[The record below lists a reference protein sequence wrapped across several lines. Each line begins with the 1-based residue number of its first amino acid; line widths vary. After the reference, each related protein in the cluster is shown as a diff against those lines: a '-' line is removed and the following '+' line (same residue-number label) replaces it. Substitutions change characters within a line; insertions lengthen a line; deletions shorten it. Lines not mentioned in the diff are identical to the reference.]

1 VPSKRHHYVPR
12 FHLANFA
19 TLDSERHIY
28 QYFKDG
34 RSPVKASVKD
44 VGCEKGFYSL
54 PKSDNQ
60 KILDHEVLEKPL
72 AVFDEC
78 GSKAIKHILSQRHL
92 GNEGLEVFCQY
103 VATLI
108 VRTPASY
115 TRTER
120 MLIPDGQEMVERL
133 VKYDVEFRNNLEAEF
148 VGKGEMTQN
157 EFKKFLD
164 DAANGGLSVMPA
176 RFAILQSCLTQ
187 IEGIANTIKD
197 MN

>member
-1 VPSKRHHYVPR
+1 
-12 FHLANFA
+12 
-19 TLDSERHIY
+19 
-28 QYFKDG
+28 
-34 RSPVKASVKD
+34 
-44 VGCEKGFYSL
+44 
-54 PKSDNQ
+54 
-60 KILDHEVLEKPL
+60 
-72 AVFDEC
+72 
-78 GSKAIKHILSQRHL
+78 
-92 GNEGLEVFCQY
+92 
-103 VATLI
+103 
-108 VRTPASY
+108 
-115 TRTER
+115 